1 MFISDFIKYI
11 QTPEYLGVVSA
22 INKADS
28 TITVADTIQSQVVQG
43 TKVRVQGASPSVD
56 LIYTVDTVTPE
67 AGTTIIKVKEDI
79 PIETTITQ
87 NMTVKLFKG
96 VDITATNIN
105 LTFNNKEVSLD
116 NAQENL
122 PSTVVVTD
130 NVTKIAYDKNNAT
143 VNCKTYGY
151 LLTPYE
157 EQTELEY
164 KGIMNKIGQ
173 SKLSTYF
180 KGMYEVITTLFSGL
194 TVDQIDQHRA
204 TFYTNMQNASIDDA
218 GSFVII
224 NPDQQA
230 KVRVE
235 SIHFFIDNYPPIESN
250 KIKYMNYGEAIP
262 VQNPDGV
269 EEIITCA
276 RACSFSFKEA

>member
-11 QTPEYLGVVSA
+11 QAPEYLGVVSA
-22 INKADS
+22 VSKANS
-28 TITVADTIQSQVVQG
+28 TITVAGNISSQVASG
-43 TKVRVQGASPSVD
+43 AKVRIQGISATMD
-56 LIYTVDTVTPE
+56 LIYTVDTVTAV
-67 AGTTIIKVKEDI
+67 AGATTIKVKEEI
-79 PIETTITQ
+79 PVDTTITST
-87 NMTVKLFKG
+87 MTVKLFKG
-96 VDITATNIN
+96 VDITATSIN
-105 LTFNNKEVSLD
+105 LVFDNKEVTMD
-116 NAQENL
+116 NAEQDL
-122 PSTVVVTD
+122 SSTAVIRD
-130 NVTKIAYDKNNAT
+130 NIVKLVYDKDNEL

-164 KGIMNKIGQ
+164 KGVMDKLGQ

-180 KGMYEVITTLFSGL
+180 KGMYEAITTFFSGL
-194 TVDQIDQHRA
+194 SVDEIDQHRA

-224 NPDQQA
+224 NPDLQT
-230 KVRVE
+230 KVRIE
-235 SIHFFIDNYPPIESN
+235 SIYFFMDNYTPPEVN

-276 RACSFSFKEA
+276 RACSFSFKEV

>member
-11 QTPEYLGVVSA
+11 QAPEYLGVVSA
-22 INKADS
+22 VSKANS
-28 TITVADTIQSQVVQG
+28 TITVAGNISSQVASG
-43 TKVRVQGASPSVD
+43 AKVRIQGISATMD
-56 LIYTVDTVTPE
+56 LIYTVDTVTAV
-67 AGTTIIKVKEDI
+67 AGATTIKVKEEI
-79 PIETTITQ
+79 PVDTTITST
-87 NMTVKLFKG
+87 MTVKLFKG

-105 LTFNNKEVSLD
+105 LVFDNKEVTMD
-116 NAQENL
+116 NAEQDL
-122 PSTVVVTD
+122 SPTAVVRD
-130 NVTKIAYDKNNAT
+130 NIVKLAYDKDNKL

-164 KGIMNKIGQ
+164 KGVMDKLGQ

-180 KGMYEVITTLFSGL
+180 KGMYEAITTFFSGL
-194 TVDQIDQHRA
+194 SVDEIDQHRA
-204 TFYTNMQNASIDDA
+204 TFYANMQNASIDDA

-224 NPDQQA
+224 NPDLQT
-230 KVRVE
+230 KVRIE
-235 SIHFFIDNYPPIESN
+235 SIYFFMDNYTPTEVN

-276 RACSFSFKEA
+276 RACSFSFKEV

>member
-11 QTPEYLGVVSA
+11 QAPEYLGVVSA
-22 INKADS
+22 VSKANS
-28 TITVADTIQSQVVQG
+28 TITVAGNISSQVASG
-43 TKVRVQGASPSVD
+43 AKVRIQGISATMD
-56 LIYTVDTVTPE
+56 LIYTVDTVTAV
-67 AGTTIIKVKEDI
+67 AGATTIKVKEEI
-79 PIETTITQ
+79 PVDTTITST
-87 NMTVKLFKG
+87 MTVKLFKG

-105 LTFNNKEVSLD
+105 LVFDNKEVTMD
-116 NAQENL
+116 NAEQDL
-122 PSTVVVTD
+122 PPTAVIRD
-130 NVTKIAYDKNNAT
+130 NIVKLAYDKDNEL

-164 KGIMNKIGQ
+164 KGVMDKLGQ

-180 KGMYEVITTLFSGL
+180 KGMYEAITTFFSGL
-194 TVDQIDQHRA
+194 SVDEIDQHRA

-224 NPDQQA
+224 NPDLQT
-230 KVRVE
+230 KVRIE
-235 SIHFFIDNYPPIESN
+235 SIYFFMDNYTPTEVN
-250 KIKYMNYGEAIP
+250 KIKYMDYGEAIP

-276 RACSFSFKEA
+276 RACSFSFKEV

>member
-11 QTPEYLGVVSA
+11 QAPEYLGVVSA

-67 AGTTIIKVKEDI
+67 AGITIIKIKEDI

-143 VNCKTYGY
+143 VNCNTYGY

-164 KGIMNKIGQ
+164 KGIMDKIGQ

-180 KGMYEVITTLFSGL
+180 KGMYEAITTLFSEL

-204 TFYTNMQNASIDDA
+204 TFYTNMQNANIDDA

-235 SIHFFIDNYPPIESN
+235 SIHFFIDNYSPIESN

-276 RACSFSFKEA
+276 RACSFSFKEV

>member
-11 QTPEYLGVVSA
+11 QAPEYLGVVSA
-22 INKADS
+22 VSKANS
-28 TITVADTIQSQVVQG
+28 TITVAGNISSQVASG
-43 TKVRVQGASPSVD
+43 AKVRIQGISATMD
-56 LIYTVDTVTPE
+56 LIYTVDIVTAV
-67 AGTTIIKVKEDI
+67 AGATTIKVKEEI
-79 PIETTITQ
+79 PVDTTITST
-87 NMTVKLFKG
+87 MTVKLFKG

-105 LTFNNKEVSLD
+105 LVFDNKEVTMD
-116 NAQENL
+116 NAEQDL
-122 PSTVVVTD
+122 SSTAVVRD
-130 NVTKIAYDKNNAT
+130 NIVKLAYDKDNKL

-164 KGIMNKIGQ
+164 KGVMDKLGQ

-180 KGMYEVITTLFSGL
+180 KGMYEAVTTFFSGL
-194 TVDQIDQHRA
+194 SVDEIDQHRA

-224 NPDQQA
+224 NPDLQT
-230 KVRVE
+230 KVRIE
-235 SIHFFIDNYPPIESN
+235 SIYFFMDNYTPTEVN

-276 RACSFSFKEA
+276 RACSFSFKEV

>member
-11 QTPEYLGVVSA
+11 QAPEYLGVVSA
-22 INKADS
+22 VSKANS
-28 TITVADTIQSQVVQG
+28 TITVAGNISSQVASG
-43 TKVRVQGASPSVD
+43 AKVRIQGISATMD
-56 LIYTVDTVTPE
+56 LIYTVDTVTAV
-67 AGTTIIKVKEDI
+67 AGATTIKVKEEI
-79 PIETTITQ
+79 PVDTTITST
-87 NMTVKLFKG
+87 MTVKLFKG
-96 VDITATNIN
+96 VDITATSIN
-105 LTFNNKEVSLD
+105 LAFDNKEVTMD
-116 NAQENL
+116 NAEQDL
-122 PSTVVVTD
+122 PPTAVIRD
-130 NVTKIAYDKNNAT
+130 NIVKLAYDKDNEL

-164 KGIMNKIGQ
+164 KGVMDKLGQ

-180 KGMYEVITTLFSGL
+180 KGMYEAITTFFSGL
-194 TVDQIDQHRA
+194 SVDEIDQHRA

-224 NPDQQA
+224 NPNLQT
-230 KVRVE
+230 KVRIE
-235 SIHFFIDNYPPIESN
+235 SIYFFMDNYIPTEVN

-276 RACSFSFKEA
+276 RACSFSFKEV